1 MKKGIIIYQSKY
13 GATKK
18 YAEWLRT
25 ITGFDC
31 SETPKAVL
39 REVLQYDTV
48 ILCGGVYASGIAGL
62 SFFKKN
68 IASLKNK
75 KLAVLCVGASPYDEA
90 ALAKMKTRNFTGD
103 LASIPLFYARGI
115 WDESTMNRM
124 DRFLCKMLQKSV
136 AKKAPASYE
145 PWMKALMCA
154 VGQSCDWTDK
164 KYLTPLLEYLDL
176 SFSCTD

>member
-90 ALAKMKTRNFTGD
+90 ALAQNAAKICSQKSPRFIRAM
-103 LASIPLFYARGI
+103 
-115 WDESTMNRM
+115 DESTDVRS
-124 DRFLCKMLQKSV
+124 R
-136 AKKAPASYE
+136 
-145 PWMKALMCA
+145 A
-154 VGQSCDWTDK
+154 V
-164 KYLTPLLEYLDL
+164 L
-176 SFSCTD
+176 